1 MKATITFDE
10 SGNTG
15 GTGLLN
21 EDQPVFVLASCNFSM
36 NEAETLLRDHVYTHQ
51 TNEAKFANLR
61 KTASGRKRIIEFL
74 RAVIQSPFA
83 FKVMIYHKRFMV
95 ASKIIDI
102 LVEELARRDG
112 MDLYKSGANIA
123 MTNVLF
129 YCTPVYCGTDRTI
142 AMYRSFIGMVQ
153 KQDDASISKFYFD
166 AWQVFS
172 ASISEKFQSTLAP
185 ILATE
190 PHIKDILTGLNS
202 NSLDPAIPC
211 FFSLCDAWGRE
222 INDYFDIQHDASKP
236 IFQEKEVLEACMSKD
251 IPRSLI
257 GYDSRKIDFPLRANG
272 IVFADSKNDYRLQ
285 VADLLAGSFAFW
297 AKGLA
302 TNCADDNL
310 WDELNALNFDEF
322 AGRSVWPADP
332 KNMSSLEGF
341 IDDGT
346 GVNAVD
352 FMAKHI
358 NLTG

>member
-15 GTGLLN
+15 GSGLLN

-61 KTASGRKRIIEFL
+61 KTASGRKRIVEFL

-112 MDLYKSGANIA
+112 IDLYKRGANISMA
-123 MTNVLF
+123 NVLF
-129 YCTPVYCGTDRTI
+129 YCTPVYCGTDRTL
-142 AMYRSFIGMVQ
+142 AMYRSFIEMVQ
-153 KQDDASISKFYFD
+153 KQDDASFSKFYF
-166 AWQVFS
+166 AVWQVYG
-172 ASISEKFQSTLAP
+172 ASIDEQFQSSLAP

-190 PHIKDILTGLNS
+190 PQIKSILHGLNS

-222 INDYFDIQHDASKP
+222 INDSFDILHDASKP
-236 IFQEKEVLEACMSKD
+236 IFQEKDVLEACMSKE

-272 IVFADSKNDYRLQ
+272 IVFADSKIDYRLQ

-302 TNCADDNL
+302 NNSMEDEL
-310 WDELNALNFDEF
+310 WQELNALNFDGLS
-322 AGRSVWPADP
+322 GRSVWPAGP
-332 KNMSSLEGF
+332 NMSSLEGF

-346 GVNAVD
+346 GVNAID
-352 FMAKHI
+352 YMAKHI